1 MEEWVNVISTLGF
14 PVACVLAMGI
24 FIYRIYQDMKAEK
37 EIAREE
43 NKANMEQVQA
53 RCKEREDKLYTELA
67 KSQEVNREAIETIA
81 KYAEKLDVI
90 QKDIGEIKTDIT
102 IIKTQQ

>member
-1 MEEWVNVISTLGF
+1 VEGWVSVISTLGF
-14 PVACVLAMGI
+14 PIACVLAMGI
-24 FIYRIYQDMKAEK
+24 FIYRIYQDMKHEK
-37 EIAREE
+37 ETAREE

-53 RCKEREDKLYTELA
+53 RCKDREDKLYTELA

-102 IIKTQQ
+102 IIKAQQ